1 MTSDDETGNRR
12 VDVRSWSDMVSPMTS
27 VSFFVLEGKRYYIK
41 SIDIQGILCYNIHC
55 NKL

>member
-41 SIDIQGILCYNIHC
+41 SIDIQEILCYNIYC